1 MKQKVKF
8 TFAMIDDWKVVNE
21 YSRDVVAE
29 LDLNQSDNML
39 EIRKEVLPVM
49 MKLIKSGWEVSEMA
63 PQDCT
68 VMNFFADDS
77 DNDKRFYVIS
87 CDSDGHGFM
96 CNHLVL
102 IENPA
107 AILS

>member
-1 MKQKVKF
+1 
-8 TFAMIDDWKVVNE
+8 MIDDWKVVNE
-21 YSRDVVAE
+21 YSRDVIAE

-39 EIRKEVLPVM
+39 EVRKEVLPVM
-49 MKLIKSGWEVSEMA
+49 MKLIKSGWEVSELETESH
-63 PQDCT
+63 DYT

-77 DNDKRFYVIS
+77 YSKKRFYVVS
-87 CDSDGHGFM
+87 CNSKGYGFM

>member
-1 MKQKVKF
+1 
-8 TFAMIDDWKVVNE
+8 MIDDWKIVSE

-29 LDLNQSDNML
+29 LDLNQPDNML

-49 MKLIKSGWEVSEMA
+49 MKLIKSGWEVSEMETEL
-63 PQDCT
+63 QDYT
-68 VMNFFADDS
+68 VMNFFSDDS
-77 DNDKRFYVIS
+77 DSKKCFYVVS
-87 CDSDGHGFM
+87 CNFNGHGFM

-102 IENPA
+102 IEDPA